1 MKYFNA
7 EMIEKAK
14 TVKSAE
20 ELLELVKANGVEMTA
35 DEAATYFAQL
45 NPKSGELSDDELDN
59 VAGGACASD
68 STGRAVVTSGCQCF
82 TGQFQ
87 PNSVLSPEEF
97 AIKRPVYRKDFL
109 ARTDNLEIRALWCQ
123 FAAKDTCGS
132 CIHLEFEGGIGV
144 CGKS

>member
-1 MKYFNA
+1 MKNLTP

-14 TVKSAE
+14 AAKSAE
-20 ELLELVKANGVEMTA
+20 ELLALAKENGVEMTA

-45 NPKSGELSDDELDN
+45 NPKSGELSDDDLDS
-59 VAGGACASD
+59 VAGGACASN
-68 STGRAVVTSGCQCF
+68 STGRTVVTSGCQCF

-87 PNSVLSPEEF
+87 TNSVLPPEEF
-97 AIKRPVYRKDFL
+97 AVLRPVYRKDYL
-109 ARTDNLEIRALWCQ
+109 ARTDNKEIRELWCQ

-132 CIHLEFEGGIGV
+132 CILLEFEGSTGV